1 MGRFITANLPASGKP
16 KTVVLDSALV
26 TSQQRPDPQESTY
39 ARAGWNVAGGR
50 LQHNGVTGAMFA
62 DLRVYPLKG
71 YGVSAMTNIGAAPL
85 GSAAVNDLMA
95 ILEAMNNKWS
105 ELFA

>member
-1 MGRFITANLPASGKP
+1 MSGKP
-16 KTVVLDSALV
+16 KAAVLDSALV

-50 LQHNGVTGAMFA
+50 LQHNGITPAMFA

-71 YGVSAMTNIGAAPL
+71 YGVSAMTNVGGAPRRTREPG
-85 GSAAVNDLMA
+85 GSADIPAGRCR
-95 ILEAMNNKWS
+95 E
-105 ELFA
+105 